1 MGKVPGYGSGW
12 HQIWDGRRYYFFSI
26 LGMGGDCYGIAVYK
40 GYAGLNS
47 FLMLVMQQRKRL
59 QGLEEYKMRKKQ

>member
-1 MGKVPGYGSGW
+1 MGKFRDMDLVGIRYGTEEDT
-12 HQIWDGRRYYFFSI
+12 IFFSI
-26 LGMGGDCYGIAVYK
+26 LGRGGDCYGIAVYK

-59 QGLEEYKMRKKQ
+59 QGLEEYKMRKK